1 MFFFFSIRILH
12 TRCALVTGVQTCAL
26 PIYQLHTQA
35 RFLLDY
41 DDLIHYADKLLAR
54 QGGVSW
60 VLFKLDGGLDHLL
73 VDEAQD
79 TSPEQWRIVERLTGD
94 FFAGMGAHV
103 DRVRGAQAE
112 AVRTVF
118 AVGDP
123 KQSNYSYTR
132 ADPAQ
137 FQRMR
142 ELFYRKN

>member
-41 DDLIHYADKLLAR
+41 DDLIHYADRLLAR
-54 QGGVSW
+54 DGGVSW

-73 VDEAQD
+73 IDEAQD
-79 TSPEQWRIVERLTGD
+79 TSPEQWRIVERLTSD
-94 FFAGMGAHV
+94 FFAGEGAHEARAQ
-103 DRVRGAQAE
+103 DRKQSE
-112 AVRTVF
+112 TRTAF

-123 KQSNYSYTR
+123 KQSIYSFQR
-132 ADPAQ
+132 ADPAG
-137 FQRMR
+137 FQRR
-142 ELFYRKN
+142 TG